1 MAMLSVG
8 DMAQS
13 YVSRRANTRLT
24 TELGRLGS
32 ELTSGIKSDLRGAVA
47 GDSGPLSSI
56 ERSLTRLQG
65 FKTATNEARLFSQ
78 TTQDVLGRV
87 AGQLEAMVPVLAPV
101 LNGSNLTAINAASSR
116 AADAFDASVATLNTA
131 IGGRHVMAGVASG
144 MPALA
149 SAEVMMDALKAG
161 VAGLT
166 DADDISA
173 AVDAW
178 FAPNGGFDAA
188 GYTGGAARAA
198 VRISPEDD
206 LRIDATANDPA
217 IRVALTSMAKA
228 ALAVEGVTSL
238 DAGGRAKL
246 LQSALGDTLHGESAL
261 VSLRA
266 RVGAAQER
274 VELAGARNE
283 TEKASLETMRLA
295 LIAADPYET
304 ATRMEQVQAQL
315 EALYTVTARMSRL
328 SLTNYI

>member
-1 MAMLSVG
+1 MAMLSIG

-13 YVSRRANTRLT
+13 YASRRANTRMT
-24 TELGRLGS
+24 TELRRLGT
-32 ELTSGIKSDLRGAVA
+32 ELTTGIKSDLRGAVG
-47 GDSGPLSSI
+47 GDSGPLSSL

-87 AGQLEAMVPVLAPV
+87 AGQLKAMVPVLAPI
-101 LNGSNLTAINAASSR
+101 LDGSNLSAIDAASSR
-116 AADAFDASVATLNTA
+116 AADAFDASVAALNTS
-131 IGGRHVMAGVASG
+131 IGGRHLMSGVASG
-144 MPALA
+144 RPALA
-149 SAEVMMDALKAG
+149 PAEVMMDALKAS

-166 DADDISA
+166 DADAISA

-217 IRVALTSMAKA
+217 IRTALTSMAKG
-228 ALAVEGVTSL
+228 ALAVSGATSL
-238 DAGGRAKL
+238 DADGRARL
-246 LQSALGDTLHGESAL
+246 LQKTLTDTSNGEFEL

-266 RVGAAQER
+266 KIGSAQER
-274 VELAGARNE
+274 VELASARNE
-283 TEKASLETMRLA
+283 TEKASLETTRLA

-315 EALYTVTARMSRL
+315 ESLYTITARMSRL